1 MKTLECEDERGLTS
15 SGRQAR
21 PCSSGHTRQ
30 QCKGTTCV
38 TAGPASALRAAVSV
52 LFTLCPRC
60 LTAVICSRLITY
72 KYVHQIMIQN
82 MFLGKKNC
90 FDGFCKVG
98 GEKEEG
104 RGKIERERK
113 KSFTCWFTSQIPART
128 MWGEVKGKILA
139 RYNVFLVDA
148 RSTEGGSRSQE
159 PEVGIKPQTHCHEM
173 EAERQLSWTPASE
186 QAV

>member
-113 KSFTCWFTSQIPART
+113 NLLPVDSRPKYLQEPCGVRSKAKSWHVIMSSSWMPGPQREEA
-128 MWGEVKGKILA
+128 G
-139 RYNVFLVDA
+139 A
-148 RSTEGGSRSQE
+148 RSRRWVSNPRHTAMRWKQSDS
-159 PEVGIKPQTHCHEM
+159 
-173 EAERQLSWTPASE
+173 
-186 QAV
+186 